1 MKCEPSR
8 RWLIAAAA
16 VAVCIEASA
25 CELKELLGLQLTKA
39 VPQDLVLKRFEE
51 DNAGIVRF
59 SFRAKAGQP
68 AFAPLQAYATGRRNF
83 LTSVAGVHTAASAE
97 EAKVFL
103 ARTLEELTA
112 KHRCRFRA
120 DRTWIGAVADV
131 VSRDVEAH
139 VSIGSAT
146 VVALQ
151 RDADR
156 VVLKLRVL
164 DVVSLI
170 AKDPPE

>member
-1 MKCEPSR
+1 MIGR
-8 RWLIAAAA
+8 ML
-16 VAVCIEASA
+16 VAVVLAASSAGASA
-25 CELKELLGLQLTKA
+25 CELNELLGLQLTKA
-39 VPQDLVLKRFEE
+39 VPQDLVLKRFEA

-59 SFRAKAGQP
+59 SFRAKAEQP
-68 AFAPLQAYATGRRNF
+68 AFAPLQAYATGRRYF

-97 EAKVFL
+97 EARVFL

-112 KHRCRFRA
+112 KHRCRFNA
-120 DRTWIGAVADV
+120 DRAWIGAVADV

-139 VSIGSAT
+139 VSIGGAT
-146 VVALQ
+146 LAGLQ
-151 RDADR
+151 RDGAR

-164 DVVSLI
+164 DLVSVI